1 MQQYASRSLATHL
14 QRWPAGIDLFTK
26 ERTHLLLVLR
36 GLLVSHHLSRAEAM
50 TMQAPA
56 SIQVDDDILLEG
68 HIIVLRAVR
77 QARVVHALTHTDL
90 AVEHGAD
97 TENKLV
103 QIGAA
108 YVALDVQGACL

>member
-1 MQQYASRSLATHL
+1 MQQYVSGSLATHL

-36 GLLVSHHLSRAEAM
+36 GLLVSHHLSRAAAM
-50 TMQAPA
+50 TMQARA
-56 SIQVDDDILLEG
+56 SIQVDDDKAISY
-68 HIIVLRAVR
+68 HFR

-90 AVEHGAD
+90 AIEHGAD